1 MEAVVVLPLVQI
13 LGQAQSMMVEE
24 IAEGFLHIRL
34 EDLHSLLCG
43 IRCMLL
49 LPQMDKANGTLCLWP
64 APAGWLI
71 LLLPQN
77 RTKDT
82 LNTHEVPHLPQAP
95 CQQSQRK
102 EKTVGGH
109 EENYFL
115 SEPKLNNFYL
125 LSMIFFF
132 ITSNLTTSRSIY
144 EQRPIS
150 SFI

>member
-1 MEAVVVLPLVQI
+1 MGAVVVLPLVPI
-13 LGQAQSMMVEE
+13 REQAPSMMDEE

-34 EDLHSLLCG
+34 EEDLHSLLCG

-64 APAGWLI
+64 APCVLLAGWLI
-71 LLLPQN
+71 FPLLPQN

-82 LNTHEVPHLPQAP
+82 LNTHEIPHLPQAP

-115 SEPKLNNFYL
+115 SEPKLYNNKS
-125 LSMIFFF
+125 LSAIDDLFF
-132 ITSNLTTSRSIY
+132 
-144 EQRPIS
+144 
-150 SFI
+150 